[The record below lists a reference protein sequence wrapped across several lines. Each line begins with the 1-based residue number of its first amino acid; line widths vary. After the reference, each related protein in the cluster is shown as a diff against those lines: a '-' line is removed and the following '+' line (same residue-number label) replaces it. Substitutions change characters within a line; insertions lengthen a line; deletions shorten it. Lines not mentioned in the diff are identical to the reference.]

1 MLPGEGGG
9 GGEDWK
15 RRTAAAVTAD
25 EEAADADAA
34 TSASAA
40 SLNDLCATAA
50 GGAGAG
56 AAPPFPRA
64 AAWAVAALLAVGLG
78 VGALVLAA
86 VRSAVL
92 LVVAVLLSAAVAA
105 FLLWNAAAAASGR
118 ALRRFVDGLPASSL
132 RVAADG
138 QLVKITGPVS
148 CGDISLISSYEKVEN
163 CVYTSTL
170 LRKCATWGSM
180 ILNPWNRHSKWK
192 LTHAERFA
200 ADFYI
205 TDAKSGKRALVKAGH
220 HSKVVPLI
228 DENLLVTTS
237 KNTELSSTLK
247 FWLEERNLSSEEAQ
261 LIRLEEGYIREGM
274 RLSVIGMLSKK
285 NGDAMILPPPEPL
298 STGCVLMSCLL
309 PSYFDGIV
317 LRLVYRSY
325 FVPNSGVS

>member
-1 MLPGEGGG
+1 MLPGGGAG
-9 GGEDWK
+9 GDDWK
-15 RRTAAAVTAD
+15 RRAAD
-25 EEAADADAA
+25 EEAADADTDAA

-40 SLNDLCATAA
+40 SLNDLCATAGGGG
-50 GGAGAG
+50 GGAGTP
-56 AAPPFPRA
+56 PPFPRA
-64 AAWAVAALLAVGLG
+64 AAWAAAALLAVGLG

-86 VRSAVL
+86 VRSAAL

-118 ALRRFVDGLPASSL
+118 VLRRFVDGLPASSL

-138 QLVKITGPVS
+138 LLVKITGSVS

-170 LRKCATWGSM
+170 LRKCGTWGSM
-180 ILNPWNRHSKWK
+180 IPNPWNRHSKWK

-317 LRLVYRSY
+317 LRLVDRSY
-325 FVPNSGVS
+325 FVANSGVS

>member
-1 MLPGEGGG
+1 MLPGG
-9 GGEDWK
+9 GGEGGK
-15 RRTAAAVTAD
+15 RRDRGATAAAD
-25 EEAADADAA
+25 EDADAA

-40 SLNDLCATAA
+40 SLNDLCATAT
-50 GGAGAG
+50 GAG
-56 AAPPFPRA
+56 AARAPPPFPRA

-86 VRSAVL
+86 VHSAAL

-138 QLVKITGPVS
+138 QLVKITGFVS

-170 LRKCATWGSM
+170 LRKCASWGSM
-180 ILNPWNRHSKWK
+180 ILNPWNRRSKWK

-228 DENLLVTTS
+228 DENLLVITS
-237 KNTELSSTLK
+237 RDTELSSTLK
-247 FWLEERNLSSEEAQ
+247 YWLEERNLSSEEAQ
-261 LIRLEEGYIREGM
+261 LIRLEEG
-274 RLSVIGMLSKK
+274 
-285 NGDAMILPPPEPL
+285 
-298 STGCVLMSCLL
+298 
-309 PSYFDGIV
+309 
-317 LRLVYRSY
+317 
-325 FVPNSGVS
+325 

>member
-1 MLPGEGGG
+1 MLLA
-9 GGEDWK
+9 GGEDGK
-15 RRTAAAVTAD
+15 PHGATAGD
-25 EEAADADAA
+25 GDA
-34 TSASAA
+34 AA
-40 SLNDLCATAA
+40 SLNDLCATASWGPA
-50 GGAGAG
+50 
-56 AAPPFPRA
+56 PFPRA
-64 AAWAVAALLAVGLG
+64 AAWAVAMLLAVGLG
-78 VGALVLAA
+78 VGALVLAV
-86 VRSAVL
+86 VRSAAL
-92 LVVAVLLSAAVAA
+92 LVVAVVLSAAVAA

-138 QLVKITGPVS
+138 QLVKITGFVS

-170 LRKCATWGSM
+170 LRKCGRWGSQ
-180 ILNPWNRHSKWK
+180 ILNSKNRCSSKWK

-237 KNTELSSTLK
+237 RDTELSSTLK
-247 FWLEERNLSSEEAQ
+247 YWLEERNLSSEEAQ

-274 RLSVIGMLSKK
+274 RLSVIGIQSKK

-298 STGCVLMSCLL
+298 STGCVFLSFLL
-309 PSYFDGIV
+309 PTYFDGIV
-317 LRLVYRSY
+317 LRLVDRSY

>member
-1 MLPGEGGG
+1 MLPGGG
-9 GGEDWK
+9 GGAGDDRK
-15 RRTAAAVTAD
+15 RRGATTD
-25 EEAADADAA
+25 EEDA

-40 SLNDLCATAA
+40 SLNDLCA
-50 GGAGAG
+50 GAGAG
-56 AAPPFPRA
+56 AAPPPFPRA

-78 VGALVLAA
+78 VGALVLAV
-86 VRSAVL
+86 VRSAAL

-105 FLLWNAAAAASGR
+105 FLAWNAAAAASGR

-138 QLVKITGPVS
+138 QLVKITGFVS

-170 LRKCATWGSM
+170 LRKCATWGS
-180 ILNPWNRHSKWK
+180 IVLNPWNRCSKWK

-237 KNTELSSTLK
+237 RDTELSSTLK
-247 FWLEERNLSSEEAQ
+247 YWLDERKLSSEEAQ

-298 STGCVLMSCLL
+298 STGCVLLSFLL
-309 PSYFDGIV
+309 PTYFDGIV
-317 LRLVYRSY
+317 LRLVDRSY
-325 FVPNSGVS
+325 FVPNPGVS

>member
-1 MLPGEGGG
+1 MLPGGGG
-9 GGEDWK
+9 GGEEWK
-15 RRTAAAVTAD
+15 RRGAAATATAAD
-25 EEAADADAA
+25 EESADAA

-40 SLNDLCATAA
+40 SLNDLCATA
-50 GGAGAG
+50 GAGAG
-56 AAPPFPRA
+56 AGAPPPFPRA
-64 AAWAVAALLAVGLG
+64 VAWAAAALLAVGLG

-86 VRSAVL
+86 VHSAAL

-118 ALRRFVDGLPASSL
+118 ALRRFVDGLPDSSL

-138 QLVKITGPVS
+138 QLVKITGLVS

-170 LRKCATWGSM
+170 LRKYARLGSM

-228 DENLLVTTS
+228 DENVLVTTS
-237 KNTELSSTLK
+237 RNTELSSTLK
-247 FWLEERNLSSEEAQ
+247 YWLEERNLSSEEAQ

-274 RLSVIGMLSKK
+274 RVSVIGMLSKK

-298 STGCVLMSCLL
+298 STGCVLMLCLL
-309 PSYFDGIV
+309 PTYFDGIV
-317 LRLVYRSY
+317 LRLVDRSY

>member
-1 MLPGEGGG
+1 MQ
-9 GGEDWK
+9 
-15 RRTAAAVTAD
+15 
-25 EEAADADAA
+25 
-34 TSASAA
+34 
-40 SLNDLCATAA
+40 
-50 GGAGAG
+50 
-56 AAPPFPRA
+56 F
-64 AAWAVAALLAVGLG
+64 
-78 VGALVLAA
+78 
-86 VRSAVL
+86 
-92 LVVAVLLSAAVAA
+92 
-105 FLLWNAAAAASGR
+105 
-118 ALRRFVDGLPASSL
+118 
-132 RVAADG
+132 
-138 QLVKITGPVS
+138 VS

-170 LRKCATWGSM
+170 LRKCARWGSM
-180 ILNPWNRHSKWK
+180 ILNPWNRQSKWK

-237 KNTELSSTLK
+237 RDTELSSTLK
-247 FWLEERNLSSEEAQ
+247 YWLEERNLSSEEAQ

-298 STGCVLMSCLL
+298 STGCVLLSCLL
-309 PSYFDGIV
+309 PMYFDGIV
-317 LRLVYRSY
+317 LRLVDRSY

>member
-1 MLPGEGGG
+1 MLPGGGDHG
-9 GGEDWK
+9 KHRGAN
-15 RRTAAAVTAD
+15 AAAD
-25 EEAADADAA
+25 DDDAA
-34 TSASAA
+34 AASSAAA

-50 GGAGAG
+50 GAAAAAGVPA
-56 AAPPFPRA
+56 PFPRA
-64 AAWAVAALLAVGLG
+64 AAWALAALLAVGLG
-78 VGALVLAA
+78 VGALVLA
-86 VRSAVL
+86 VVHSAAL
-92 LVVAVLLSAAVAA
+92 LVVSVLLSAAVAA

-138 QLVKITGPVS
+138 QLVKITGFVS

-170 LRKCATWGSM
+170 LRKCGRWGSQ
-180 ILNPWNRHSKWK
+180 ILDPKNRCSKWK

-205 TDAKSGKRALVKAGH
+205 TDAKSGNRALVKAGH

-237 KNTELSSTLK
+237 RDTELSSTLK
-247 FWLEERNLSSEEAQ
+247 YWLEERNLSSEEAQ

-274 RLSVIGMLSKK
+274 RLSVIGILSKK
-285 NGDAMILPPPEPL
+285 NGDAMILPPTEPL
-298 STGCVLMSCLL
+298 STGCVLLSFLL
-309 PSYFDGIV
+309 PTYFDGIV
-317 LRLVYRSY
+317 LRLVDRSY

>member
-1 MLPGEGGG
+1 MLPE
-9 GGEDWK
+9 GGEDGK
-15 RRTAAAVTAD
+15 RRGATAD
-25 EEAADADAA
+25 EDAADAS
-34 TSASAA
+34 TSAWAA

-50 GGAGAG
+50 GVGTGAP
-56 AAPPFPRA
+56 PPFPRA

-78 VGALVLAA
+78 VGALVLAV
-86 VRSAVL
+86 VRSAAL
-92 LVVAVLLSAAVAA
+92 LVVAVVLSAAVVA

-138 QLVKITGPVS
+138 QLVKITGSVS

-170 LRKCATWGSM
+170 LRKCSRWGSM
-180 ILNPWNRHSKWK
+180 IRNPWNQSSKWK

-220 HSKVVPLI
+220 YSKVVPLI

-237 KNTELSSTLK
+237 IDTELSSTLK
-247 FWLEERNLSSEEAQ
+247 YWLEERNLSSEEAQ

-298 STGCVLMSCLL
+298 STRCVLLSCLL

-317 LRLVYRSY
+317 LRLVDRSY

>member
-1 MLPGEGGG
+1 MLPA
-9 GGEDWK
+9 GGEDAK
-15 RRTAAAVTAD
+15 RRGATATAD
-25 EEAADADAA
+25 EDAADADAYA
-34 TSASAA
+34 STSASAA

-50 GGAGAG
+50 GVSAGAP
-56 AAPPFPRA
+56 PPFPRA
-64 AAWAVAALLAVGLG
+64 AAWAAAALLAVGLG
-78 VGALVLAA
+78 VGALFLA
-86 VRSAVL
+86 VVHSAAL

-118 ALRRFVDGLPASSL
+118 ALRRFVDGVPAASL

-138 QLVKITGPVS
+138 QLVKITGFVS

-170 LRKCATWGSM
+170 LRKCARWGSM
-180 ILNPWNRHSKWK
+180 VLNPWNRCSKWK
-192 LTHAERFA
+192 LAHAERFA

-237 KNTELSSTLK
+237 RDTELSSTLK
-247 FWLEERNLSSEEAQ
+247 WNLCKHKTTVA
-261 LIRLEEGYIREGM
+261 RACRYIREGM

-298 STGCVLMSCLL
+298 STGCVLLSCLL
-309 PSYFDGIV
+309 PAYFDGIV
-317 LRLVYRSY
+317 LRLVDRSY

>member
-1 MLPGEGGG
+1 MLRGEG
-9 GGEDWK
+9 EDGK
-15 RRTAAAVTAD
+15 RRGATAD
-25 EEAADADAA
+25 EDAADAS

-50 GGAGAG
+50 GVGAGAP
-56 AAPPFPRA
+56 PPFPRA

-78 VGALVLAA
+78 VGALVLVVVHTAA
-86 VRSAVL
+86 L
-92 LVVAVLLSAAVAA
+92 LVVAVVLSAAVVA
-105 FLLWNAAAAASGR
+105 FLLWNAAAAESGR

-138 QLVKITGPVS
+138 QLVKITGSVS

-170 LRKCATWGSM
+170 LRKCSRWGS
-180 ILNPWNRHSKWK
+180 IIRNPWNRSSKWK

-237 KNTELSSTLK
+237 IDTELSSTLK
-247 FWLEERNLSSEEAQ
+247 YWLEERNLSSEEAQ

-274 RLSVIGMLSKK
+274 RLSVLGMLSKK

-298 STGCVLMSCLL
+298 STGCVLLSCLL

-317 LRLVYRSY
+317 LRLVDRSY

>member
-1 MLPGEGGG
+1 MLPGGGAG
-9 GGEDWK
+9 GDDWK
-15 RRTAAAVTAD
+15 RRAAD
-25 EEAADADAA
+25 ADADAA

-40 SLNDLCATAA
+40 SLNDLCTTAA
-50 GGAGAG
+50 GGGAGAG
-56 AAPPFPRA
+56 TPPPFPRA

-86 VRSAVL
+86 VRSAAL

-138 QLVKITGPVS
+138 QLVKITGLVS

-170 LRKCATWGSM
+170 LRRCARWGSM

-237 KNTELSSTLK
+237 RNTELSSTLK

-309 PSYFDGIV
+309 HISTE
-317 LRLVYRSY
+317 
-325 FVPNSGVS
+325 